1 MHIVH
6 VVHIHCV
13 QGIMTTKA
21 RGLRVPEEL
30 ERQIEREGKERGQ
43 SWTSAA
49 LDLLSEGVRMRRAPG
64 IIFADGATGRRAMIA
79 GSGLDVWEV
88 VRVWRDCGGSLDEMK
103 ANYPWLSE
111 AQIRAALGYYEL
123 YPVEI
128 DERLERE
135 REWTAERV
143 RKELP
148 FAKPRREAP

>member
-1 MHIVH
+1 
-6 VVHIHCV
+6 
-13 QGIMTTKA
+13 MTTKA
-21 RGLRVPEEL
+21 RGLRLPDDL

-64 IIFADGATGRRAMIA
+64 ILFADGPTGRRAMVA
-79 GSGLDVWEV
+79 GTGLDIWEV
-88 VRVWRDCGGSLDEMK
+88 IRTWQDGGGSLDETR

-111 AQIRAALGYYEL
+111 AQIRAAIGYYEL
-123 YPVEI
+123 YPVEV

-135 REWTAERV
+135 RQWTAERV

-148 FAKPRREAP
+148 FARSQREGR